1 MMNEKVENLILEQI
15 GPFRSELHSLSGELR
30 RLRDE
35 IVDLRADRPSP
46 EARLRELWDA
56 GLESGMAGDVDE
68 VFDRVLRTLNSAG
81 HVM

>member
-15 GPFRSELHSLSGELR
+15 GPFRSDLHSLSRELR

-46 EARLRELWDA
+46 VASLRELWDA
-56 GLESGMAGDVDE
+56 GLESGVAGDVDE